1 MAGCEPAMVLRPTM
15 GRAGRRPVNAG
26 STRVNSFTGG
36 AHEVRGDVTALDIG
50 VLGELTVARD
60 GCAVAIT
67 GPGRRALLGLLAAN
81 AGRVVSVEGIV
92 EGLWGETPPTS
103 AVKVVQTHIS
113 QLRRA
118 LEPDRDG
125 AWQVLVTHPSGYTL
139 ASGPETVDAARFEA
153 AVQAASELSVAE
165 SVDPLRDALA
175 LWRGPPYAGIDRPF
189 VTPEAARLEHL
200 RLSCLTRC
208 LAGELARGRH
218 REVESELRALA
229 AEHPLDEAVAELVML
244 ALYRSG
250 QQAEAL
256 RVHSDL
262 RRRLAEELGTDPGPA
277 IARLHE
283 RMMRHHP
290 ALDPATPT
298 AADADAETPSRL
310 KRAVGNLPPPR
321 TSFIGRRSEILAV
334 AAMTRDHRLTTLLGA
349 GGAGKTR
356 LALRAATEVAADFDG
371 VWLVALGT
379 LDDDVHLAGHCLTEV
394 GLIDQMDREPLK
406 TLHGWIADR
415 HLLLVLDNCEHL
427 ADAVAELVDQL
438 LGACP
443 RLHVLATSRQPLRC
457 PGETQWRV
465 PTLSVP
471 STPEVEDVA
480 TSESGSLFV
489 ARATDAR
496 PDFQLDAATAPAV
509 QRICRRLDGIPLA
522 IELAAVRMATMSAAD
537 LAAGL
542 DDRFQLLTSG
552 NRTALPRHRTL
563 LATTDWS
570 YDLLSAEQQRLLC
583 RLSTFVAGF
592 GTDAAAEICGWE
604 PLEPRSVPGLL
615 ADLADHSL
623 TEAHEVDG
631 HTRYRLLET
640 VREYGR
646 ERLADDVEE
655 TAYRYGQW
663 VARMVEA
670 VGANAQLD
678 TPTWYGLLDEEFLH
692 LQGAFAAAMRR
703 QDAETALRIA
713 SGSGWALIIIG
724 RFHRLREWLREAL
737 ALARETDID
746 DRVLAQGLMMGGA
759 VAGIDHRFEGTLD
772 LLSEARQRFDA
783 AGHVEGMLWTGYWQA
798 ATLGEM
804 GELEAALPEIAHTA
818 DEAASNGLEIVEA
831 NCRAEQAELI
841 VAAALAAGGPDPD
854 ALADSRRALARA
866 RRLAE
871 TNGMKELSARV
882 GFTEVV
888 LTALGG
894 QPKAALAQAGQRL
907 QVWRAF
913 GRGNRL
919 ILALVATAKIALLA
933 DRPADARPLV
943 AEAVKLIG
951 EAAWPGP
958 LRGAAQVLA
967 ELSETH
973 DSEAAATLLG
983 AADARPP
990 THRWRMYTELTG
1002 VRTRL
1007 EDALGREA
1015 FAVLH
1020 AKGRTLDLDE
1030 IVALASA
1037 IEATPNDRP

>member
-1 MAGCEPAMVLRPTM
+1 MPGK
-15 GRAGRRPVNAG
+15 RRVDAR
-26 STRVNSFTGG
+26 TLARG
-36 AHEVRGDVTALDIG
+36 AHGKRGDVTVLDIG
-50 VLGELTVARD
+50 VLGELTVTRD
-60 GCAVAIT
+60 GDEVAVT

-81 AGRVVSVEGIV
+81 AGRTISIERIV
-92 EGLWGETPPTS
+92 EGLWGGLPPAS
-103 AVKVVQTHIS
+103 AVKVVQTHVS

-125 AWQVLVTHPSGYTL
+125 DWQVLVTHPSGYRF
-139 ASGPETVDAARFEA
+139 APGPDAVDAARFEA
-153 AVQAASELSVAE
+153 AVQAASELPVAE
-165 SVDPLRDALA
+165 SAGPLRDALS

-189 VTPEAARLEHL
+189 VTTEAARLDQL
-200 RLSCLTRC
+200 RLSSLMRC

-218 REVESELRALA
+218 REVEPELQALA
-229 AEHPLDEAVAELVML
+229 AEHPLDEAVAELLML

-250 QQAEAL
+250 QQAQAL
-256 RVHSDL
+256 YVHSGL
-262 RRRLAEELGTDPGPA
+262 RRHLAEELGTDPGPA

-283 RMMRHHP
+283 QLMRHDP
-290 ALDPATPT
+290 ALELP
-298 AADADAETPSRL
+298 AADLASPAATYVEVEAPSSPERAD
-310 KRAVGNLPPPR
+310 GNLPPSR
-321 TSFIGRRSEILAV
+321 SSFIGRRTEVLEV
-334 AAMTRDHRLTTLLGA
+334 AAMTRGHRLTTLVGA

-356 LALRAATEVAADFDG
+356 LALRAATEASADFDG
-371 VWLVALGT
+371 AWLVALGT
-379 LDDDVHLAGHCLTEV
+379 LDDDTHLAGHCLSEL
-394 GLIDQMDREPLK
+394 GLSDQMDRQPIE
-406 TLHGWIADR
+406 TLCGWIGAR

-427 ADAVAELVDQL
+427 ADTVAELADHIL
-438 LGACP
+438 AACP

-457 PGETQWRV
+457 PGEKQWRV
-465 PTLSVP
+465 PALSVP

-480 TSESGSLFV
+480 ASESGSLFV
-489 ARATDAR
+489 ERATDAR
-496 PDFQLDAATAPAV
+496 PDFHLDTSTAPAV
-509 QRICRRLDGIPLA
+509 RRICRRLDGIPLA

-537 LAAGL
+537 LADGL

-570 YDLLSAEQQRLLC
+570 FDLLSAEQQRLLC
-583 RLSTFVAGF
+583 RLSTFVAAF
-592 GTDAAAEICGWE
+592 GADAATEVCGWT

-623 TEAHEVDG
+623 IEAHDVDG
-631 HTRYRLLET
+631 HTRFRLLET

-646 ERLADDVEE
+646 ERLADDAEE
-655 TAYRYGQW
+655 TAHRYGQW
-663 VARMVEA
+663 VARMVES

-678 TPTWYGLLDEEFLH
+678 TPTWYGLLDREFLH

-703 QDAETALRIA
+703 RDAETALRIA

-783 AGHVEGMLWTGYWQA
+783 AGHVEGMLWTGYWLA

-804 GELEAALPEIAHTA
+804 GELEAALPEITHTA
-818 DEAASNGLEIVEA
+818 DEAARHGLEIVEA

-841 VAAALAAGGPDPD
+841 VSASLAAGGPDPD
-854 ALADSRRALARA
+854 ALADAGRALARA

-882 GFTEVV
+882 AFTEVV
-888 LTALGG
+888 LTALSGE
-894 QPKAALAQAGQRL
+894 PREALAQAGQRL
-907 QVWRAF
+907 QAWRAF

-933 DRPADARPLV
+933 DRTADARPLV

-951 EAAWPGP
+951 ESAWPGP
-958 LRGAAQVLA
+958 LRAAAQVLA
-967 ELSETH
+967 ELSETN
-973 DSEAAATLLG
+973 DPEVAATLLG

-990 THRWRMYTELTG
+990 THRWRMSTELTD
-1002 VRTRL
+1002 VRARL

-1015 FAVLH
+1015 FAVHH
-1020 AKGRTLDLDE
+1020 AEGQTLDLDE
-1030 IVALASA
+1030 IVTLASA
-1037 IEATPNDRP
+1037 TEADARRPAPRSSRAL